1 MSSSRARRGTLV
13 VSLACAAALVGAA
26 NAAEDLSQLQV
37 TPQRGQSADQARR
50 DRYEC
55 HNWAVEQTGETPIAP
70 SAREPEEQARDE
82 QKHAERVNRVVNGAA
97 IGAGL
102 GGLVRATQNED
113 PINGVLAGAAA
124 GAAIGAASGR
134 AKERKEQKEQALA
147 AAVPSDYLRALT
159 ACMQGR
165 GYIVALPT
173 PGEAVAS
180 R

>member
-1 MSSSRARRGTLV
+1 MSSSSALRLV
-13 VSLACAAALVGAA
+13 LVAALVSAAGFGGAA

-55 HNWAVEQTGETPIAP
+55 HNWAVAQTGETPIAA
-70 SAREPEEQARDE
+70 SALEPEEQARE
-82 QKHAERVNRVVNGAA
+82 KQKRAERVNRVASGAA

-102 GGLVRATQNED
+102 GGLVRATQHED
-113 PINGVLAGAAA
+113 PINGVLAGAAV
-124 GAAIGAASGR
+124 GAAIGAASGH
-134 AKERKEQKEQALA
+134 AKDRKEQKEQAVA

-165 GYIVALPT
+165 GYIVALPM